1 MICARAPQVSVAVL
15 LDNFIRASA
24 QMEKEEQEHQTEV
37 LLRESL
43 SMCVYV
49 GGFGCVRA
57 RARVGLVYKF
67 VGDRA

>member
-1 MICARAPQVSVAVL
+1 M
-15 LDNFIRASA
+15 DNFIRASA